1 MIDVLVGFLGGEVAL
16 VGAEFQIES
25 DAFLFRWNPDTSVDV
40 KEGDGFQKPSGAAAD
55 AILKVSHRNGLIA
68 YHCDCLLYTSMVV
81 EIHADG
87 TLVGKTLRIPGLWEI
102 NGEETVAIAEGEWLF
117 PITRCV

>member
-16 VGAEFQIES
+16 VGTEFQIES

-68 YHCDCLLYTSMVV
+68 YHCD
-81 EIHADG
+81 
-87 TLVGKTLRIPGLWEI
+87 IPGHSREFGQGLI
-102 NGEETVAIAEGEWLF
+102 DRFAARMRIQRVKA
-117 PITRCV
+117 